1 MYKDKS
7 LIALILFP
15 LTPFISFLI
24 SCFNIRNR
32 LNSFVFILFFALF
45 GYCHTFEDVRADSY
59 RKYLLFNNYSAKEYT
74 DIYQEYVDGET
85 KDIYEDILFN
95 IVKSFSDNPHI
106 MMMIVG
112 IFGGFFYLLVV
123 KRFVQDLKINY
134 TLPIIILLMFIV
146 IESNISLMGGIRNF
160 SAFPLFMYSLIRL
173 LIDNKKIWIV
183 GVLLTPLV
191 HFGYLIAVIAVLV
204 IWMVKI
210 PPSILHYLAIIACA
224 LSLFLETSSY
234 SNMIGQVMLGVEN
247 EAIENRIDSYNDEY
261 KEAHFNQSLTTKLTR
276 VNNKIGACFIIL
288 LLIYIRGKKYVL
300 RMTDYDNKLYTLL
313 LFFTSFAY
321 SLISFSV
328 VGQRFVYITMV
339 LLYMFLLNMYQKN
352 RNTFIT
358 RFIYFMP
365 FVFIIHIAWTLYNC
379 YSVVGMDIFYQ
390 PLVFLLA

>member
-15 LTPFISFLI
+15 FTPFISFLI

-59 RKYLLFNNYSAKEYT
+59 RKYLLFNNYSEKEYI
-74 DIYQEYVDGET
+74 DIYQEYVNGET
-85 KDIYEDILFN
+85 KDVYEDILFN

-123 KRFVQDLKINY
+123 KRFVRDLKINY
-134 TLPIIILLMFIV
+134 TLPIIILLIFMI

-160 SAFPLFMYSLIRL
+160 SAFPLFMYSLIRV

-183 GVLLTPLV
+183 GVLLTPLI

-204 IWMVKI
+204 IWIVKI
-210 PPSILHYLAIIACA
+210 PQSILHYLAIIACA

-234 SNMIGQVMLGVEN
+234 SNIIGQVMLGFEN

-288 LLIYIRGKKYVL
+288 LLIYIKNKKYVL
-300 RMTDYDNKLYTLL
+300 RMTEYDNKLYTLL
-313 LFFTSFAY
+313 LFFTAFAY

-339 LLYMFLLNMYQKN
+339 LLYMFLLNMYQNN
-352 RNTFIT
+352 RNTSIT

>member
-59 RKYLLFNNYSAKEYT
+59 RKYLLFNNYSEQEYI
-74 DIYQEYVDGET
+74 DIYQEYVNGET
-85 KDIYEDILFN
+85 KDVYEDILFN

-112 IFGGFFYLLVV
+112 VFGGFFYLLVV
-123 KRFVQDLKINY
+123 KRFVRDLKINY
-134 TLPIIILLMFIV
+134 TLPIIILLIFMI

-160 SAFPLFMYSLIRL
+160 SAFPLFMYSLIRV

-183 GVLLTPLV
+183 GVLLTPLI

-204 IWMVKI
+204 IWIVKI
-210 PPSILHYLAIIACA
+210 PQSILHYLAIIACA

-234 SNMIGQVMLGVEN
+234 GNIIGQVMLGFEN

-288 LLIYIRGKKYVL
+288 LLIYIKNKKYVL
-300 RMTDYDNKLYTLL
+300 RMTEYDNKLYTLL
-313 LFFTSFAY
+313 LFFTAFAY

-352 RNTFIT
+352 RNTSIT
-358 RFIYFMP
+358 KFIYFMP

>member
-59 RKYLLFNNYSAKEYT
+59 RKYLLFNNYSEKEYI
-74 DIYQEYVDGET
+74 DIYQEYVNGET
-85 KDIYEDILFN
+85 KDVYEDILFN

-112 IFGGFFYLLVV
+112 VFGGFFYLLVV
-123 KRFVQDLKINY
+123 KRFVRDLKINY
-134 TLPIIILLMFIV
+134 TLPIIILLIFMI

-160 SAFPLFMYSLIRL
+160 CAFPLFMYSLIRV
-173 LIDNKKIWIV
+173 LIDDKKKWII
-183 GVLLTPLV
+183 GLLLTPLI

-204 IWMVKI
+204 IWIVKI
-210 PPSILHYLAIIACA
+210 PQSILHYLAIIACA

-234 SNMIGQVMLGVEN
+234 TNIIGQVMLGFEN

-288 LLIYIRGKKYVL
+288 LLIYLKNKKYVL
-300 RMTDYDNKLYTLL
+300 RMTEYDNKLYTLL
-313 LFFTSFAY
+313 LFFTAFAY

-352 RNTFIT
+352 RNTSIT